1 MRNHGHSHCLSAIIF
16 VNEVLTSCTFSYLFH
31 QALAEKA
38 VIAAEKL
45 AKLKALRVLKAK
57 RDLVEA

>member
-1 MRNHGHSHCLSAIIF
+1 M
-16 VNEVLTSCTFSYLFH
+16 LTSKTLFH
-31 QALAEKA
+31 VFYQALAEKA